1 MKKKWDLHTE
11 PFPCLTKLLKTM
23 RLCLIFLL
31 VLATQAWATD
41 GYSQNT
47 RLSMNLKNTRVID
60 ILGEIENKSEFF
72 FLFNQKLVDVERKI
86 DIDVNQE
93 KIEDIL
99 AEVFTGTNVNYLIM
113 NRQIVLTTAVPDIKD
128 ESSRQAGQISG
139 RVIDSSGMPLPGVS
153 VVQRALPLG

>member
-23 RLCLIFLL
+23 WLCLIFLL

-86 DIDVNQE
+86 DIDVTR
-93 KIEDIL
+93 K
-99 AEVFTGTNVNYLIM
+99 
-113 NRQIVLTTAVPDIKD
+113 
-128 ESSRQAGQISG
+128 
-139 RVIDSSGMPLPGVS
+139 
-153 VVQRALPLG
+153 